1 MLSTGTLERPAS
13 CHFLICPCGVHSHFI
28 SLMFCFFFFIVFPS
42 SHLAGPRMLSG
53 IVSDKKTTVWVILQI
68 TQHKNAARSNT
79 HMAGNADTYKE
90 NDVLSI
96 QSAIVD
102 HLEYT
107 LARNRFEFNAQE
119 AYSATSYSLRDRL
132 IESFNDTSLHFK

>member
-1 MLSTGTLERPAS
+1 M
-13 CHFLICPCGVHSHFI
+13 
-28 SLMFCFFFFIVFPS
+28 
-42 SHLAGPRMLSG
+42 
-53 IVSDKKTTVWVILQI
+53 
-68 TQHKNAARSNT
+68 
-79 HMAGNADTYKE
+79 
-90 NDVLSI
+90 LSI

-107 LARNRFEFNAQE
+107 LARNRFEFNSQE